1 MSTPPKGIPTLQG
14 REEVKGHYRS
24 GMDPTREAIRELAAQ
39 VVSGQLTPV
48 EGAQQIAAQAA
59 QLSDPG
65 ELGVFAELAR
75 TGAENAILEE
85 VSLLLADTA

>member
-1 MSTPPKGIPTLQG
+1 
-14 REEVKGHYRS
+14 
-24 GMDPTREAIRELAAQ
+24 MDPTREAIRELAAQ

-59 QLSDPG
+59 RLSDPG

-75 TGAENAILEE
+75 TGAEKAILEE
-85 VSLLLADTA
+85 VSFLLADTA